1 MQIVPSASG
10 TGYELAPLNPALNRT
25 LSDDEAKRLRTA
37 NGERWVPSKNCLT
50 CEKKGEFKTRLADD
64 SIVTCK
70 CSCIEQW
77 MLYKILL
84 SSGIGDTYQRYS
96 WNHVKTVPEE
106 VLLTVQTYLDNLDN
120 LQRNG
125 IGMILWSERT
135 GTGKTLL
142 ATLLLKEILSRGHDC
157 YFTSFRDM
165 IDQYTA
171 AWSSAESRAW
181 FTRRIQ
187 NAGHLVIDDV
197 GKENPNRV
205 NVVDELLDGT
215 IRHRVAHSRSTTL
228 TANLNPDPTG
238 ETRDVGK
245 DFSRYQ
251 SGFLDLLSERSLKLE
266 VTGQGFRSQHHD
278 RLLLD
283 SLEGITYPVVIR

>member
-25 LSDDEAKRLRTA
+25 LSDDEANRLRA
-37 NGERWVPSKNCLT
+37 AYGERWVPSKNCMT
-50 CEKKGEFKTRLADD
+50 CDKRGEFKTRLLDD
-64 SIVTCK
+64 SVVTCK
-70 CSCIEQW
+70 CNCVEQW

-96 WNHVKTVPEE
+96 WNHVRTVPAE
-106 VLLTVQTYLDNLDN
+106 VRRTVQTYLDNMGN

-125 IGMILWSERT
+125 VGMILWSERT

-142 ATLLLKEILSRGHDC
+142 ATLMLKEIIAQGTDG

-165 IDQYTA
+165 IDQHTA
-171 AWSSAESRAW
+171 AWSNAESRAW

-187 NAGHLVIDDV
+187 NAGHLVIDDI
-197 GKENPNRV
+197 GKENPGRINIV
-205 NVVDELLDGT
+205 NELLDGT
-215 IRHRVAHSRSTTL
+215 IRHRVAHSRPTTL
-228 TANLNPDPTG
+228 TANLNPDPSG
-238 ETRDVGK
+238 EALDAGK

-251 SGFLDLLSERSLKLE
+251 SGFLDLLNERSLKVE
-266 VTGQGFRSQHHD
+266 VTGAGFRDQVVD
-278 RLLLD
+278 RLLMD
-283 SLEGITYPVVIR
+283 SLEGIVYPVVIR

>member
-10 TGYELAPLNPALNRT
+10 TGYELAPLSPALNRT
-25 LSDDEAKRLRTA
+25 LSDEEANRLRSA
-37 NGERWVPSKNCLT
+37 YGERWVPSKNCLT
-50 CEKKGEFKTRLADD
+50 CDKKGEFRTRLADD
-64 SIVTCK
+64 TVVTCK
-70 CSCIEQW
+70 CNCIEQW
-77 MLYKILL
+77 MLYKLLL

-96 WNHVKTVPEE
+96 WNHVRTVPAH
-106 VLLTVQTYLDNLDN
+106 VRTSVQTYLDNLAS

-125 IGMILWSERT
+125 VGMILWSERT

-142 ATLLLKEILSRGHDC
+142 ATLLLKEVMAQGYDV

-171 AWSSAESRAW
+171 AWSSSESRAW

-187 NAGHLVIDDV
+187 NAGHLVIDDI
-197 GKENPNRV
+197 GKENRNRI
-205 NVVDELLDGT
+205 NVVDELFDGT

-228 TANLNPDPTG
+228 TSNLNPDPTG
-238 ETRDVGK
+238 EARDVDK

-251 SGFLDLLSERSLKLE
+251 SGVLDLLSERSLKVE
-266 VTGQGFRSQHHD
+266 VTGDGFRGKYLD
-278 RLLLD
+278 RILAD
-283 SLEGITYPVVIR
+283 SLEDITYPVVIR